1 MSLDKMTV
9 AKGGTV
15 MTRKGVIDWAAEDT
29 AAALYARYRSEKVA
43 EVRTRLHALWL
54 LRQGQ
59 GPTAVAAAVGVSL
72 NSVQQWL
79 RRYRAGGPRCAPI
92 GRAGTAPSCLTEAQ
106 ARQVVQATQL

>member
-1 MSLDKMTV
+1 
-9 AKGGTV
+9 
-15 MTRKGVIDWAAEDT
+15 MTRKGAIARAAEDT
-29 AAALYARYRSEKVA
+29 AAALHARYRSEKVA

-59 GPTAVAAAVGVSL
+59 GPTAMEGAVGVSR
-72 NSVQQWL
+72 NSIQQWL
-79 RRYRAGGPRCAPI
+79 RWYRTGGSRCAPI